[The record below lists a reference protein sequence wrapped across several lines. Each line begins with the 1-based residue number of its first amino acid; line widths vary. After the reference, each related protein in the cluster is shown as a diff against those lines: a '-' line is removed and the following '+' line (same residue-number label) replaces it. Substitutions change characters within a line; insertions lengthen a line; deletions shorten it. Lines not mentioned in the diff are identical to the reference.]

1 VGTVT
6 QGFFGPADGS
16 IFWRGFTA
24 LRRSLPYLEDLPKFQ
39 LFMSLIHRVLQRIMG
54 AVARLVCV
62 CPGLIVTVGALLAA
76 ASIWIVVTRFNVV
89 NNTSDLLSD
98 KYPSKQNYNEL
109 RHDFGSDYRFIVLI
123 QSPDPAKNRL
133 AADEIGTYLETL
145 KPQITT
151 VLSKI
156 DFSAIKPHLLFTR
169 DSDELEKIAVQLE
182 DQVKVQ
188 KQTEDKNQKIQQMA
202 LDLNSI
208 LSEAN
213 QKFDDK
219 YLRQKKNWV
228 DFKPFVKQFVS
239 ILNKVAAQADG
250 KTLAQEKSKFSLED
264 NALDDFD
271 ANEMLAEHEYFSLQG
286 GKAVLV
292 FAYTGEEEKD
302 SASPFSN
309 TTATI
314 RQHLKDMEAK
324 YPGAKLELTGEPA
337 LDTDQ
342 MAEANTDSMKA
353 GCITMALI
361 IGLFFF
367 SYRTFLRP
375 TFALLVLIMAV
386 LWSLGFAL
394 ATVGHFN
401 ILSIAVIPMVLGIG
415 IDFGI
420 QILGRYEEELGH
432 GRTINEAVTAA
443 LQHTGVAII
452 TGGSTTAAAF
462 FTLCFNDFVGL
473 AELGVIAGCS
483 MIFCITANL
492 VVLPA
497 VFILRDRKLSSG
509 QLKANSSNSAW
520 SFIQTWDRDMVRNPW
535 LWIVISIVISIAAA
549 LSLPKLK
556 FDYNLLNLD
565 NSKASSVTTL
575 YKVMD
580 ASKND
585 AGSQVSTIYA
595 SVVANNL
602 DEARDLSKKLL
613 ALPVVAK
620 VDSLLDLAPEDQ
632 EKKMPIIQR
641 IVAAAA
647 ALNVKP
653 ATHKNVD
660 IPGARHDIASLLTQ
674 AKEGLK
680 QAKAYSGV
688 SHIAK
693 DAVAAFG
700 EMVPALDRAG
710 QALNSAPVDVIQ
722 KRFSASSTGAFSRM
736 QTNMA
741 LLKTQKADR
750 GLTLADIPP
759 QLQKL
764 YLAPNG
770 KILLMVYGKQDLWE
784 RAPDEEFT
792 LSVLTVAPKATGTP
806 VLNYYATELLR
817 VSYLWAAVWAF
828 VAIVVLILLHFQS
841 FKYLLLTLTPL
852 VLAVLWRTGAMV
864 WFGIEFNPANIVTL
878 PLIIGIDVAFGVY
891 IIDRY
896 REDGKL
902 SIFAGSTGKAIIMSS
917 LTSLFGFSS
926 LLISQFRGMFD
937 IGQLM
942 SLGIAIALVT
952 AIFMLPQILVLLKP
966 RAPER
971 EPSPPKR

>member
-1 VGTVT
+1 
-6 QGFFGPADGS
+6 
-16 IFWRGFTA
+16 
-24 LRRSLPYLEDLPKFQ
+24 
-39 LFMSLIHRVLQRIMG
+39 MG
-54 AVARLVCV
+54 AVARLVCA
-62 CPGLIVTVGALLAA
+62 CPGIIVTVGVLLAA
-76 ASIWIVVTRFNVV
+76 ASIWIVATRFNVV
-89 NNTSDLLSD
+89 NNTNDLLSP
-98 KYPSKQNYNEL
+98 KLPSKKYYDEL
-109 RHDFGSDYRFIVLI
+109 KNDFGSDYRFIVLI
-123 QSPDPAKNRL
+123 QSPDPVQNRR
-133 AADEIGTYLETL
+133 AADEIGAYLETL
-145 KPQITT
+145 KPQVTT

-156 DFSAIKPHLLFTR
+156 DFSAIKPRLLFTR
-169 DSDELEKIAVQLE
+169 SPDELEKIAAQIE
-182 DQVKVQ
+182 DQVSLQ

-208 LSEAN
+208 LSEAD

-219 YLRQKKNWV
+219 YLRDKKNWP
-228 DFKPFVKQFVS
+228 DFKKFVAQFVS

-250 KTLAQEKSKFSLED
+250 KTLAQEESKVSTDD

-286 GKAVLV
+286 GQAVLV
-292 FAYTGEEEKD
+292 FAYTDEKAQEKD
-302 SASPFSN
+302 SASPFSK
-309 TTATI
+309 TTQRI
-314 RQHLKDMEAK
+314 RDKLKELESK

-342 MAEANTDSMKA
+342 AEEANSDALHA
-353 GCITMALI
+353 GLITMGLI

-375 TFALLVLIMAV
+375 TFAILVLIMGV

-394 ATVGHFN
+394 VTVGHFN

-432 GRTINEAVTAA
+432 GRTINEAVTDA

-473 AELGVIAGCS
+473 AELGIIAGFS
-483 MIFCITANL
+483 MILCIAANL

-497 VFILRDRKLSSG
+497 VFILRDRSCTPG
-509 QLKANSSNSAW
+509 QLKSNSSNSAW
-520 SFIQTWDRDMVRNPW
+520 SFIQTWDTDMVRNPW
-535 LWIVISIVISIAAA
+535 LWIGVSILISIAAA
-549 LSLPKLK
+549 FSLPQLK

-565 NSKASSVTTL
+565 NPNAPSVKTL
-575 YKVMD
+575 YEVMD
-580 ASKND
+580 ASRSDEGNE
-585 AGSQVSTIYA
+585 VSTIYA

-620 VDSLLDLAPEDQ
+620 VDSILELAPEDQ
-632 EKKMPIIQR
+632 DKKMPIIQR
-641 IVAAAA
+641 VVTAAA
-647 ALNVKP
+647 ALQVKP
-653 ATHKNVD
+653 STGKAVD
-660 IPGARHDIASLLTQ
+660 IPKARQDIKSLLSQ
-674 AKEGLK
+674 SKEGLK
-680 QAKAYSGV
+680 EAKGYV
-688 SHIAK
+688 SISKVAK
-693 DAVAAFG
+693 DAVAAFST
-700 EMVPALDRAG
+700 MIPALDRADK
-710 QALNSAPVDVIQ
+710 ALNSASADVIQ

-736 QTNMA
+736 QANMA

-764 YLAPNG
+764 FVAPNG
-770 KILLMVYGKQDLWE
+770 KILLQVYGKQDLWE

-792 LSVLTVAPKATGTP
+792 LAVLNVAPKATGTP
-806 VLNYYATELLR
+806 ILNYYATELLR
-817 VSYLWAAVWAF
+817 DSYLWAAVWAF

-926 LLISQFRGMFD
+926 LLISQFRGMWD

-942 SLGIAIALVT
+942 SLGIAIGLVT
-952 AIFMLPQILVLLKP
+952 AIFILPQILALLKP
-966 RAPER
+966 GKPEGD
-971 EPSPPKR
+971 PDSPKP

>member
-1 VGTVT
+1 
-6 QGFFGPADGS
+6 
-16 IFWRGFTA
+16 
-24 LRRSLPYLEDLPKFQ
+24 
-39 LFMSLIHRVLQRIMG
+39 MSLIHRVLQRIMG
-54 AVARLVCV
+54 AVARMVCAF
-62 CPGLIVTVGALLAA
+62 PGTIVLVGAVLAA
-76 ASIWIVVTRFNVV
+76 VSIWIVVTRFNVV

-98 KYPSKQNYNEL
+98 KYPAKQNYREL
-109 RHDFGSDYRFIVLI
+109 GRDFGSDYRYIVLI
-123 QSPDPAKNRL
+123 QSPDPVQNRA
-133 AADEIGTYLETL
+133 AADEVGKYLETL

-156 DFSAIKPHLLFTR
+156 DFSSIKPRLLFTTP
-169 DSDELEKIAVQLE
+169 SDELEKIAKQLQGE
-182 DQVKVQ
+182 VDAQ
-188 KQTEDKNQKIQQMA
+188 KSSEEKSQQIA

-208 LSEAN
+208 LTEAN

-219 YLRQKKNWV
+219 YLRKKENWV
-228 DFKPFVKQFVS
+228 EFKPFVKQFVS
-239 ILNKVAAQADG
+239 ILNNVSAQADG
-250 KTLAQEKSKFSLED
+250 KTLAQEQPKASADDD
-264 NALDDFD
+264 NGMDNFD
-271 ANEMLAEHEYFSLQG
+271 ANEEIAQHEYFSLQD
-286 GKAVLV
+286 GKTVLV

-309 TTATI
+309 TTQKI
-314 RQHLKDMEAK
+314 RDELKQLESK
-324 YPGAKLELTGEPA
+324 YPGMELALTGEPT

-342 MAEANTDSMKA
+342 AEEANTDSAKA
-353 GCITMALI
+353 GLITMALI
-361 IGLFFF
+361 ITLFFF

-375 TFALLVLIMAV
+375 TFAILVLIMAV

-394 ATVGHFN
+394 ITVGHFN

-432 GRTINEAVTAA
+432 GRSINEAVTAA

-473 AELGVIAGCS
+473 AELGVIAGFS
-483 MIFCITANL
+483 MVFCITANL

-497 VFILRDRKLSSG
+497 VFILRDRTRTTD
-509 QLKANSSNSAW
+509 QLKSISSNSAW
-520 SFIQTWDRDMVRNPW
+520 NFIRTWDTDMVRNPW
-535 LWIVISIVISIAAA
+535 LWIIISIGISIASAI
-549 LSLPKLK
+549 SLPHLR
-556 FDYNLLNLD
+556 FDYNLLHLD
-565 NSKASSVTTL
+565 NPNAPSVKAL
-575 YKVMD
+575 YQVMD

-585 AGSQVSTIYA
+585 QGNQISTIYA

-602 DEARDLSKKLL
+602 DEARALSKKLL

-620 VDSLLDLAPEDQ
+620 VESLLELVPADQDQKMAVIKRIVDLAAQ
-632 EKKMPIIQR
+632 
-641 IVAAAA
+641 
-647 ALNVKP
+647 LNVKP
-653 ATHKNVD
+653 STTKTVD
-660 IPGARHDIASLLTQ
+660 IPKARRDVASLLTQ

-680 QAKAYSGV
+680 QATAYEGISK
-688 SHIAK
+688 IAK

-700 EMVPALDRAG
+700 EMVPALERADK
-710 QALNSAPVDVIQ
+710 ALNSAPESTIQ
-722 KRFSASSTGAFSRM
+722 KRFSASSTGAFTRM
-736 QTNMA
+736 QSNMA
-741 LLKTQKADR
+741 LLKMQKADR
-750 GLTLADIPP
+750 GLTLADVPP

-764 YLAPNG
+764 FLAPNG
-770 KILLMVYGKQDLWE
+770 KILLQVYGKQDLWE
-784 RAPDEEFT
+784 RGPDEEFT
-792 LSVLTVAPKATGTP
+792 LAVLQVAPKATGTP

-841 FKYLLLTLTPL
+841 FKFLLLTLTPL

-896 REDGKL
+896 REDGRL

-926 LLISQFRGMFD
+926 LLISQFKGMFD

-942 SLGIAIALVT
+942 SLGIAIGLVT
-952 AIFMLPQILVLLKP
+952 AIFILPQILALLKP
-966 RAPER
+966 RAPEG
-971 EPSPPKR
+971 EKR

>member
-1 VGTVT
+1 
-6 QGFFGPADGS
+6 
-16 IFWRGFTA
+16 
-24 LRRSLPYLEDLPKFQ
+24 
-39 LFMSLIHRVLQRIMG
+39 MG
-54 AVARLVCV
+54 AVARLVCA
-62 CPGLIVTVGALLAA
+62 CPGVIVMVGALLAA
-76 ASIWIVVTRFNVV
+76 ASIWIVATRFNVV
-89 NNTSDLLSD
+89 NNTTDLLSD
-98 KYPSKQNYNEL
+98 KIASKRYYNEL

-123 QSPDPAKNRL
+123 QSPDPVQNRR

-145 KPQITT
+145 RPQITT

-156 DFSAIKPHLLFTR
+156 DFSAIKPRLLFTR
-169 DSDELEKIAVQLE
+169 PPDELEKIAAKLD
-182 DQVKVQ
+182 DQVNLQ
-188 KQTEDKNQKIQQMA
+188 KQTQDKNQKIQQIA

-208 LSEAN
+208 LAEAD

-219 YLRQKKNWV
+219 YLRDKKNWP
-228 DFKPFVKQFVS
+228 DFKKFVDQFVS

-250 KTLAQEKSKFSLED
+250 KTLAQEESKVSTDD

-286 GKAVLV
+286 GQSVLV
-292 FAYTGEEEKD
+292 FAYTDEKAQEKD
-302 SASPFSN
+302 SASPFSK
-309 TTATI
+309 TTQRI
-314 RQHLKDMEAK
+314 RDKLKELEST

-342 MAEANTDSMKA
+342 AEEANSDALHA
-353 GCITMALI
+353 GLITMGLI

-375 TFALLVLIMAV
+375 TFAILVLIMGV

-394 ATVGHFN
+394 VAVGHFN

-420 QILGRYEEELGH
+420 QILGRYEEELSH
-432 GRTINEAVTAA
+432 GRTINQAVTTA

-462 FTLCFNDFVGL
+462 FTLCFNDFIGL
-473 AELGVIAGCS
+473 AELGIIAGFS
-483 MIFCITANL
+483 MILCIAANL

-497 VFILRDRKLSSG
+497 VFLLRDRFRTPE
-509 QLKANSSNSAW
+509 QLKSNSSNSAW
-520 SFIQTWDRDMVRNPW
+520 SFIQTWDTDMVRNPW
-535 LWIVISIVISIAAA
+535 LWIGVSIMISIAAA
-549 LSLPKLK
+549 LSLPQLK

-565 NSKASSVTTL
+565 NPNAPSVKTL
-575 YKVMD
+575 YEVMD
-580 ASKND
+580 ASKSD
-585 AGSQVSTIYA
+585 EGTEVSTIYA
-595 SVVANNL
+595 SVVADDL
-602 DEARDLSKKLL
+602 DQARDLSKKLL

-620 VDSLLDLAPEDQ
+620 VESILELAPEDQ
-632 EKKMPIIQR
+632 DKKMPIIQR

-647 ALNVKP
+647 ALQVKSSTGK
-653 ATHKNVD
+653 AVD
-660 IPGARHDIASLLTQ
+660 IPKARSDIASLLSG

-680 QAKAYSGV
+680 EAAPYAHFNSGK
-688 SHIAK
+688 IF
-693 DAVAAFG
+693 VAAFST
-700 EMVPALDRAG
+700 MIPALDRANK
-710 QALNSAPVDVIQ
+710 ALNSAPVDVIQ

-736 QTNMA
+736 QANMA

-764 YLAPNG
+764 FLAPNG
-770 KILLMVYGKQDLWE
+770 KILLQVYGKQDLWE
-784 RAPDEEFT
+784 RAPDEAFT
-792 LSVLTVAPKATGTP
+792 LAVTDPRVAPKATGTP
-806 VLNYYATELLR
+806 ILNYYATELLR

-852 VLAVLWRTGAMV
+852 VLAVLWRTGVMV

-926 LLISQFRGMFD
+926 LLVSQFRGMFD

-942 SLGIAIALVT
+942 SLGIAIGLVT
-952 AIFMLPQILVLLKP
+952 AIFILPQILALLKP
-966 RAPER
+966 RVPEG
-971 EPSPPKR
+971 EPKP

>member
-1 VGTVT
+1 M
-6 QGFFGPADGS
+6 GS
-16 IFWRGFTA
+16 
-24 LRRSLPYLEDLPKFQ
+24 
-39 LFMSLIHRVLQRIMG
+39 
-54 AVARLVCV
+54 VARLVCA
-62 CPGLIVTVGALLAA
+62 CPGVIVIVGVLLAA

-89 NNTSDLLSD
+89 NNTTDLLSD
-98 KYPSKQNYNEL
+98 KIASKRYYNEL
-109 RHDFGSDYRFIVLI
+109 KKDFGSDYRFIVLI
-123 QSPDPAKNRL
+123 QSPDPSQNRR
-133 AADEIGTYLETL
+133 AADEIGMYLETL
-145 KPQITT
+145 RPQITT
-151 VLSKI
+151 VLYKI
-156 DFSAIKPHLLFTR
+156 DFSAIKPRLLFTR
-169 DSDELEKIAVQLE
+169 STDELEKIADQLE
-182 DQVKVQ
+182 SEVKAQ
-188 KQTEDKNQKIQQMA
+188 KASTEKSQQIA

-208 LSEAN
+208 LAEAN

-219 YLRQKKNWV
+219 YLRDKKNWV

-250 KTLAQEKSKFSLED
+250 KTLAQEEPKFSGDD
-264 NALDDFD
+264 NSLDDFD

-309 TTATI
+309 TTAKI
-314 RQHLKDMEAK
+314 REHLKELEAK
-324 YPGAKLELTGEPA
+324 YPGSKLELTGEPA

-342 MAEANTDSMKA
+342 MAEANSDSVKA
-353 GCITMALI
+353 GLITMALI
-361 IGLFFF
+361 IGLFFV

-394 ATVGHFN
+394 VTVGHFN

-432 GRTINEAVTAA
+432 GRTIYEAVTAA
-443 LQHTGVAII
+443 LQHTGIAII

-473 AELGVIAGCS
+473 AELGIIAGTS
-483 MIFCITANL
+483 MIFCIAANL

-497 VFILRDRKLSSG
+497 VFILRDRRRSPG
-509 QLKANSSNSAW
+509 QLKTQSSNSAW
-520 SFIQTWDRDMVRNPW
+520 NFIHTWDRDMVRNPW
-535 LWIVISIVISIAAA
+535 LWIGLSVAISIVAA
-549 LSLPKLK
+549 LSLPQLK

-565 NSKASSVTTL
+565 NPNAPSIKAL
-575 YKVMD
+575 YEVMD
-580 ASKND
+580 DSKND
-585 AGSQVSTIYA
+585 EGNQVSTIYA
-595 SVVANNL
+595 SVVANNV

-620 VDSLLDLAPEDQ
+620 VDSILDLVPEDQ
-632 EKKMPIIQR
+632 DKKIPIIQR
-641 IVAAAA
+641 AVTAAA

-653 ATHKNVD
+653 STNKNVD
-660 IPGARHDIASLLTQ
+660 IPAARHDIANLLSQ
-674 AKEGLK
+674 AREGLK
-680 QAKAYSGV
+680 QATAYMNV

-700 EMVPALDRAG
+700 EMVPALQRADK
-710 QALNSAPVDVIQ
+710 ALNSAPADVIQ

-764 YLAPNG
+764 FLALNG
-770 KILLMVYGKQDLWE
+770 KILLQVYGKEDLWE
-784 RAPDEEFT
+784 RGPDERFT

-841 FKYLLLTLTPL
+841 LKYLLLTLTPL

-864 WFGIEFNPANIVTL
+864 WLGIEFNPANIVTL

-926 LLISQFRGMFD
+926 LLISEFRGMFD

-942 SLGIAIALVT
+942 SLGIAIGLVT
-952 AIFMLPQILVLLKP
+952 AIFILPQILVLLKP
-966 RAPER
+966 R
-971 EPSPPKR
+971 EPADDPASPKHPDS